1 MVQHK
6 FWMWKKL
13 RKQGQQGMGK
23 TRKIYAVKRNL
34 THFHIEYEF
43 EARDDL
49 TILKIDI
56 SFNWK
61 SVLQKDWIRLKINIR
76 I

>member
-1 MVQHK
+1 MNE
-6 FWMWKKL
+6 
-13 RKQGQQGMGK
+13 

-49 TILKIDI
+49 TILEIDI
-56 SFNWK
+56 WTNWK
-61 SVLQKDWIRLKINIR
+61 SARIRLKINIR